1 MTRQPHRPTRKHAA
15 DVPDEM
21 PGIVMM
27 LGLVALFGVLAA
39 LFIW

>member
-1 MTRQPHRPTRKHAA
+1 MTRQPHQPTRKHAA

-27 LGLVALFGVLAA
+27 LGLLALFCILAI
-39 LFIW
+39 LLV